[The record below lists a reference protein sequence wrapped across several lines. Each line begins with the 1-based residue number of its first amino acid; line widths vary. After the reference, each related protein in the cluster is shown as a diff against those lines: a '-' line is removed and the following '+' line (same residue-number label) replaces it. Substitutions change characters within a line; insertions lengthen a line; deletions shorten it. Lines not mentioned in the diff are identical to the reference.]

1 VTFMAAAR
9 SDQGKVRGHNEDAW
23 FADVERC
30 IFIVAD
36 GLGGCAGG
44 EVASKMVID
53 RLPVLFDAE
62 LGPQYPLHSL
72 ETVNSVEKAINKLNG
87 IVREAGRK
95 HLELSGMGSTLVLAM
110 IRGERILIAHVGDS
124 RAYLLHDGSFIRLTR
139 DHSVIQD
146 MLDDGLIT
154 PQEAAVH
161 PSRAIVTQCI
171 GTSGRVSPD
180 ISHIDFQSGDRL
192 LLCSDGLTNML
203 SDQDIASILGQQ
215 TGLDTV
221 SRDLIHAANDAGGED
236 NVTVV
241 IVETVSPDHKRS
253 SGKLIR
259 HNHAKEVVS
268 P

>member
-1 VTFMAAAR
+1 MTVMAAGR
-9 SDQGKVRGHNEDAW
+9 SDKGKVRGHNEDAW
-23 FADVERC
+23 FADVDRG

-44 EVASKMVID
+44 EVASKMVIE
-53 RLPVLFDAE
+53 RLPLLLDTE
-62 LGPQYPLHSL
+62 LDLLYPLHSQ
-72 ETVNSVEKAINKLNG
+72 ETVTSVEKAINKLNG
-87 IVREAGRK
+87 IVREAGRE

-110 IRGERILIAHVGDS
+110 IRSEKMLIAHAGDS

-146 MLDDGLIT
+146 MLDNGLIT

-171 GTSGRVSPD
+171 GTPGKVSPD
-180 ISHIDFQSGDRL
+180 IRHIDFQSGDRL

-203 SDQDIASILGQQ
+203 SDKRIATIMGQQ

-221 SRDLIHAANDAGGED
+221 SHDLVQAANDAGGED

-241 IVETVSPDHKRS
+241 FVETVSPDHKR
-253 SGKLIR
+253 K
-259 HNHAKEVVS
+259 
-268 P
+268 